1 MSIWDAITGKSSKR
15 AAENAGRA
23 YADGVASATK
33 TQKQGTQR
41 AQDWINN
48 STATQI
54 KNIEDTQRYLHD
66 NVWTPTAG
74 NISGNINAGFG
85 DAATEIRN
93 TRDRIQGYFNPMLQ
107 LGTQA
112 NDLYGRF
119 IGLQGADAAKMAA
132 SEFAGNDP
140 GIGYR
145 LDMIRR
151 QAERAANASGNIGGV
166 RAEMALNR
174 SQNELLSND
183 YQNYL
188 TRLENAASRGGQY
201 AGQLAGYDAS
211 LGNQLAGLSVGRGQ
225 ALAQN
230 DARHA
235 EALSNL
241 YGGSPIATG
250 QLARWQGA
258 TNADIERGNTQALTG
273 FTMTGANNAAQTE
286 MAKGAADQAGLNN
299 MLKIAGLAVSAATGM
314 PTGLGGGATTTPGTK
329 ANGGW
334 STTTTPQNNSW
345 FGSWFS

>member
-1 MSIWDAITGKSSKR
+1 MSIWDAITGKSAKR
-15 AAENAGRA
+15 AAENAGRE
-23 YADGVASATK
+23 YAGGVASATA

-54 KNIEDTQRYLHD
+54 KNIQDTQGYLHGK
-66 NVWTPTAG
+66 VWTPTAE
-74 NISGNINAGFG
+74 NISGNINSGFG

-93 TRDRIQGYFNPMLQ
+93 TRDRIQGYFNPMLTA
-107 LGTQA
+107 G
-112 NDLYGRF
+112 NDATARWRQF
-119 IGLQGADAAKMAA
+119 MGLDGPDAAKMAYEQFDSA
-132 SEFAGNDP
+132 DPNRDFRNQRTLRAIEAELNARGLSDSGRSRLAGTRVLQENFQNDV
-140 GIGYR
+140 
-145 LDMIRR
+145 
-151 QAERAANASGNIGGV
+151 NSH
-166 RAEMALNR
+166 LNR
-174 SQNELLSND
+174 LYGATQLGN
-183 YQNYL
+183 Q
-188 TRLENAASRGGQY
+188 A
-201 AGQLAGYDAS
+201 AGQAAGFDAS
-211 LGNQLAGLSVGRGQ
+211 LGGRLADLSVGRGQ

-241 YGGSPIATG
+241 YGSSPIATG

-273 FTMTGANNAAQTE
+273 LTMTGANNAAQME
-286 MAKGAADQAGLNN
+286 MAKGAADQAGLNS